1 MQHVALQRQHVTY
14 NAHCRTLC
22 RRGDGL
28 QSRLGPNNIPRSTW
42 QADAALHSLQVR
54 ETRLSWNESKG
65 VTYARQPN
73 HAVWDMTCFCKSR
86 KDGATGPL
94 CCAGISR
101 SRCCM
106 RRSSGSR
113 CASTASATT
122 AHRVCT
128 RIALVGH
135 RSMRSH
141 NGRRRCRAPSHATCA
156 ERPHSAPHYGRLAFI
171 WEPPNDMV
179 PRTA

>member
-73 HAVWDMTCFCKSR
+73 HAVRDTMLLQVTEGRC
-86 KDGATGPL
+86 DGATVL
-94 CCAGISR
+94 CRYLTQSLLHAEEFWLQVCEYSEFHHCQWSTR
-101 SRCCM
+101 SRLSWLHAEPQWATALPRPLSCNV
-106 RRSSGSR
+106 RRTLSFGAGLR
-113 CASTASATT
+113 
-122 AHRVCT
+122 
-128 RIALVGH
+128 
-135 RSMRSH
+135 
-141 NGRRRCRAPSHATCA
+141 
-156 ERPHSAPHYGRLAFI
+156 
-171 WEPPNDMV
+171 
-179 PRTA
+179 